1 MEGPESPSNPGDPG
15 PDGRAQGSLGADVTD
30 PVGLLLAEPVA
41 PASVGTW
48 LGRRARNAARR
59 TVLLGVAGGL
69 MFVAMLVTL
78 IVIPHRAR
86 RAAAAIMP
94 RPSERPD
101 TARLMA
107 AEAHV
112 AEQLA
117 RAEAALARARARA
130 ARRAL
135 PPPP

>member
-1 MEGPESPSNPGDPG
+1 MESPESRRATGDHAG
-15 PDGRAQGSLGADVTD
+15 EDRHDRESLGAHVAD
-30 PVGLLLAEPVA
+30 PVGLFLAEPAA

-59 TVLLGVAGGL
+59 TALLGVAGGL
-69 MFVAMLVTL
+69 VFVAMLVTI

-101 TARLMA
+101 TARLSRADAVA
-107 AEAHV
+107 AD
-112 AEQLA
+112 
-117 RAEAALARARARA
+117 
-130 ARRAL
+130 
-135 PPPP
+135 

>member
-1 MEGPESPSNPGDPG
+1 MEGPDSPSTTGERLDA
-15 PDGRAQGSLGADVTD
+15 DGLPRDSLGADVAD
-30 PVGLLLAEPVA
+30 PVGLFLAETVA

-59 TVLLGVAGGL
+59 TALVGVAGGL
-69 MFVAMLVTL
+69 AFVGMLVTL

-101 TARLMA
+101 TVRLI
-107 AEAHV
+107 
-112 AEQLA
+112 
-117 RAEAALARARARA
+117 A
-130 ARRAL
+130 ARRYGR
-135 PPPP
+135 